1 METKQATMAEFLAS
15 AGITMKAVRAPGNP
29 NMADQG
35 PLEDAARDRMSH
47 WRCTFKGPALT
58 SDPTRTALILT
69 TYFSQGSAHTKPPE
83 AGDVL
88 DCLASD
94 ACSVE
99 QAQGFD
105 DWAGDMGYNTDS
117 RKAFKIYD
125 ACRKSARELKA
136 FLGDDLYARLL
147 FDTERL

>member
-1 METKQATMAEFLAS
+1 METKQATMAEFLAL

-35 PLEDAARDRMSH
+35 PLEDAARDGMSH
-47 WRCTFKGPALT
+47 WRCTFKRPDEDTHIHGHQAQLATYYSMGP
-58 SDPTRTALILT
+58 
-69 TYFSQGSAHTKPPE
+69 AHTKPPE

-88 DCLASD
+88 DCLASE

-99 QAQGFD
+99 NASFD

-117 RKAFKIYD
+117 RRAFKIYD